1 MRLLVVEDEDE
12 LASALA
18 RGLRRE
24 GYAVDV
30 ALDGQQGWE
39 LTDINEYD
47 LVLLDLNLPGLDGLE
62 VCRLLKQSRP
72 QLPIL
77 MLTARSQP
85 TQKIAGLDM
94 GADDYLVKPFHFGEL
109 CARVRVLLRRDMRIR
124 EPLLHYKDL
133 KLDPAAKAVWKSG
146 QRLELTHKELGILE
160 YLLSHQTE
168 IVTQEKLIEHV
179 WDSSANPFST
189 SIRVHINSLRRK
201 LADNP
206 DNPTYIATIVGVGYR
221 LGTPETPK
229 EAL

>member
-1 MRLLVVEDEDE
+1 MRLLIIEDEEE
-12 LASALA
+12 LVSALA

-39 LTDINEYD
+39 QADINEYD
-47 LVLLDLNLPGLDGLE
+47 LVLLDLNLSGMDGLE
-62 VCRLLKQSRP
+62 VCRLLKKSQP

-85 TQKIAGLDM
+85 SQKITGLDM

-109 CARVRVLLRRDMRIR
+109 CARVRVLLRRDLRIR
-124 EPLLHYKDL
+124 EPLLHYKEL
-133 KLDPAAKAVWKSG
+133 KLDPISKMAWKSE
-146 QRLELTHKELGILE
+146 QHLELTNKEFGILE

-179 WDSSANPFST
+179 WDRNANPFST

-206 DNPTYIATIVGVGYR
+206 DNPTYIATIVGIGYR